1 MSQVTSA
8 RRWRVD
14 YGEPL
19 LLGEMNPSVL
29 SRAMPLTWLSRRSN
43 SLFLFFPSS
52 HTAHGTD
59 HESQGATACPTPAPF
74 TSFLTSTFVHRFDS
88 LRCAHIGSICWLF
101 VRLFMLR
108 HDLFV
113 LRHDLFVSRLELFF
127 FVRCH
132 GVEPMALGPQSLSC
146 FLALFSLPSPLSSP
160 LSSLVAFSV
169 GSFCVSGVIWS
180 VPFEANA
187 TRSAHRWLLHRW
199 LSVLFSFRSL
209 PLSPPSLFNLA
220 LALSSSLS
228 LLMLQ
233 FVQGSPTVASSPSIK
248 LYHAAVSV

>member
-19 LLGEMNPSVL
+19 LVGEISTSVL
-29 SRAMPLTWLSRRSN
+29 SCAMPLTWLSRRSN

-101 VRLFMLR
+101 VQLFVLR

-127 FVRCH
+127 CVRCH
-132 GVEPMALGPQSLSC
+132 GVEPMALGPQ
-146 FLALFSLPSPLSSP
+146 P
-160 LSSLVAFSV
+160 
-169 GSFCVSGVIWS
+169 
-180 VPFEANA
+180 
-187 TRSAHRWLLHRW
+187 R
-199 LSVLFSFRSL
+199 
-209 PLSPPSLFNLA
+209 
-220 LALSSSLS
+220 
-228 LLMLQ
+228 
-233 FVQGSPTVASSPSIK
+233 
-248 LYHAAVSV
+248 

>member
-19 LLGEMNPSVL
+19 LVDEISTSVL
-29 SRAMPLTWLSRRSN
+29 SCAMPLTWLSRRLN
-43 SLFLFFPSS
+43 SLFLFFTPL

-59 HESQGATACPTPAPF
+59 HKSQGATACPTPVLS
-74 TSFLTSTFVHRFDS
+74 TSFLTFIFLHRFDS
-88 LRCAHIGSICWLF
+88 LRCAHIGSICWFF

-132 GVEPMALGPQSLSC
+132 GVEPMALGPQPLSC
-146 FLALFSLPSPLSSP
+146 FLALSSLSPSLLSSLLSDSLPS
-160 LSSLVAFSV
+160 VF
-169 GSFCVSGVIWS
+169 
-180 VPFEANA
+180 
-187 TRSAHRWLLHRW
+187 
-199 LSVLFSFRSL
+199 VLF
-209 PLSPPSLFNLA
+209 
-220 LALSSSLS
+220 
-228 LLMLQ
+228 
-233 FVQGSPTVASSPSIK
+233 V
-248 LYHAAVSV
+248 

>member
-1 MSQVTSA
+1 M
-8 RRWRVD
+8 D

-52 HTAHGTD
+52 HTAHGTN

-101 VRLFMLR
+101 VQLFVLR

-127 FVRCH
+127 CVRCH
-132 GVEPMALGPQSLSC
+132 GVEPMALGPQPRSR
-146 FLALFSLPSPLSSP
+146 FLALFSLPSSL
-160 LSSLVAFSV
+160 LSSLLSRCFLVA
-169 GSFCVSGVIWS
+169 FCVSGVIWS
-180 VPFEANA
+180 VPFGLNV
-187 TRSAHRWLLHRW
+187 TRSVVRKVGQNWGD
-199 LSVLFSFRSL
+199 S
-209 PLSPPSLFNLA
+209 
-220 LALSSSLS
+220 
-228 LLMLQ
+228 
-233 FVQGSPTVASSPSIK
+233 
-248 LYHAAVSV
+248 

>member
-19 LLGEMNPSVL
+19 LVGEISTSVL
-29 SRAMPLTWLSRRSN
+29 SCAMPLTWLSRRSN
-43 SLFLFFPSS
+43 SLFLFFPSL

-132 GVEPMALGPQSLSC
+132 GVEPCRGASLLLS
-146 FLALFSLPSPLSSP
+146 FLVLFSLPS
-160 LSSLVAFSV
+160 
-169 GSFCVSGVIWS
+169 
-180 VPFEANA
+180 
-187 TRSAHRWLLHRW
+187 
-199 LSVLFSFRSL
+199 
-209 PLSPPSLFNLA
+209 
-220 LALSSSLS
+220 S
-228 LLMLQ
+228 LLSRCFECSFFL
-233 FVQGSPTVASSPSIK
+233 
-248 LYHAAVSV
+248 

>member
-1 MSQVTSA
+1 MSQVTS

-19 LLGEMNPSVL
+19 LVGEISTSVL
-29 SRAMPLTWLSRRSN
+29 SCAMPLTWLSRRSN

-59 HESQGATACPTPAPF
+59 HESQGAIACPTPAPF

-113 LRHDLFVSRLELFF
+113 CLISPFGRLQFVS
-127 FVRCH
+127 
-132 GVEPMALGPQSLSC
+132 
-146 FLALFSLPSPLSSP
+146 
-160 LSSLVAFSV
+160 LSSLDQTDLISNVT
-169 GSFCVSGVIWS
+169 GDRG
-180 VPFEANA
+180 EAMA
-187 TRSAHRWLLHRW
+187 GGLW
-199 LSVLFSFRSL
+199 
-209 PLSPPSLFNLA
+209 
-220 LALSSSLS
+220 
-228 LLMLQ
+228 
-233 FVQGSPTVASSPSIK
+233 
-248 LYHAAVSV
+248 